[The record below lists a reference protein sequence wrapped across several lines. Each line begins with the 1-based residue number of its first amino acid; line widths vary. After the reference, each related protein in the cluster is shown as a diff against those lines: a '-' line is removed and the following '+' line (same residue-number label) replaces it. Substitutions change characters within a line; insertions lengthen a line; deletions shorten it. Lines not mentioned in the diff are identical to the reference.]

1 MKFRPTPLLQLFR
14 RLARSIDANGFR
26 GAIVHSCQRLLRSLK
41 SYGLRGTFS
50 RAFIKAPTVNS
61 APEPVHPFDIQHG
74 TDTGGY
80 YSSADLHGKT
90 LSVVYTTAYYGIAPS
105 ALASALS
112 DLNINYN
119 EFTFADV
126 GCGKGRAMIV
136 AAQFPFHSLWGVEIS
151 PELCEI
157 ARANLALRPEWA
169 NRASIL
175 NEDAAS
181 VTFPQ
186 GPLMIMMF
194 HPFLAPVLRRML
206 ANLEAQLR
214 KSPRTTY
221 LLYARNPRYTEV
233 LERFPFLQEISETT
247 HPLSSE
253 DAAVN
258 RWGPLERFT
267 LYSAVVTR

>member
-1 MKFRPTPLLQLFR
+1 M
-14 RLARSIDANGFR
+14 I
-26 GAIVHSCQRLLRSLK
+26 HSCQRLLRSLK
-41 SYGLRGTFS
+41 SYGLRGTFR
-50 RAFIKAPTVNS
+50 RAFIKAPTVS
-61 APEPVHPFDIQHG
+61 AVSEPEPVHPFDIQHG

-90 LSVVYTTAYYGIAPS
+90 LSIVYTTAYYGIAPS
-105 ALASALS
+105 ALARALS
-112 DLNINYN
+112 DLDIHHN
-119 EFTFADV
+119 EFTFVDV

-169 NRASIL
+169 NRSSIVH
-175 NEDAAS
+175 EDAAS
-181 VTFPQ
+181 VTYPE
-186 GPLMIMMF
+186 GPVLIFMF
-194 HPFLAPVLRRML
+194 HPFLAPVLRRVL

-214 KSPRTTY
+214 KSPRTIY
-221 LLYARNPRYTEV
+221 VLYARNPRYTEV

-247 HPLSSE
+247 HPLSAE

-258 RWGPLERFT
+258 RWGPHERFT
-267 LYSAVVTR
+267 LYSAVLTR